1 MFNKNLTIDYLKF
14 KIPINSKVPI
24 VQWKNEENYTKVIDT
39 NKYNYGIPCGKI
51 NNLIVIDLDLEK
63 EKDGELITSGI
74 EKFNEY
80 IKQYGEFNTLTV
92 KSRSGGF
99 HYYFKYETEN
109 EQINKLVKQ
118 FKTTTNF
125 HNSSIDVR
133 TNGGYIVGP
142 GSRIYN
148 KSYNIINN
156 IEPIEMPENL
166 ALWLLN
172 GQPKKSDKPKTNK
185 KNKINKTKKTEYNCD
200 YIYDITIEQAKEI
213 INKLPLEWSEN
224 RDKWLCVLTCLKNL
238 NINGNK
244 KLFEDFSKLSTLKKH
259 HTKEALEMN
268 KYQWENNHGTI
279 DFNYLVL
286 VVNKECK
293 RNYTQEKH
301 ECFSGAHQKFINNKF
316 IGCPLFYKY
325 KQIIS
330 KPLNFKNIVEV
341 NCEKLKYDYKHF
353 DENEIITA
361 QSTTGSG
368 KTYNTAENCIEYLKN
383 NQDKEIISIVYL
395 QTLADQ
401 HIQSFY
407 KDGKGIKLNDYRY
420 CKKNELNENLVIC
433 LNSLLKLD
441 FLTKEQMKNK
451 IIYIDEFDSFNN
463 YLTHNTQLDK
473 NIKLINNLLMK
484 LIINAHKVIISDAR
498 IDENINNFLS
508 VVDNKKNVFVNNT
521 FKKYKDV
528 KAIRFHDENEF
539 ISKIKEDIKNNNY
552 FLFGCDSCSKI
563 TNYFNEVKPKN
574 IKNNKID
581 DNQDDIAI
589 TKLFEKITSDIT
601 DKSKFLLITSKTALK
616 IKNANKEFKNKFVFF
631 SPSIVTGLDFSIDE
645 PQNQYLYINSLT
657 INSQSMFQQAT
668 RTRNIKNLYFYGN
681 QRQNDSIYENL
692 EDVKIKNKSLVEA
705 NYKIKNVCLNV
716 GVNYNEEIVDNSFYN
731 QWCFNEYKNDCYNT
745 NKIAHF
751 ENILKNQGFKLEHV
765 GKNKQLNKSIQKA
778 MTKFSKEEE
787 EINYNQFIIDYI
799 NEYKMS
805 SKTDIFDNEHSVEK
819 YELEKNLS
827 CLNYKNYLERLKTLP
842 IINDELSLDKFGKII
857 MDEHE
862 YKSYF
867 NILKLFK
874 TNDYIYAHIDD
885 LKNTSFENKIINN
898 IYNKIF
904 LLRQFESLFNI
915 TPFDLN
921 FNIDELNIDKFTED
935 NFKLYAF
942 VFRSEKKIKPNNI
955 SSIRAFYTQMIKN
968 IAGINI
974 IKSSQS
980 RKDCV
985 KVRKYYLDCD
995 IIKKYYHLS
1004 IRTYNELNYDYELL
1018 KYFNIAKP
1026 NYVEYKFG
1034 KK

>member
-1 MFNKNLTIDYLKF
+1 MFNNNFTIDYLKF

-24 VQWKNEENYTKVIDT
+24 IQWKNEENYTKVIDT
-39 NKYNYGIPCGKI
+39 KNNNYGIPCGKI

-63 EKDGELITSGI
+63 EKEGDLIHSGI

-80 IKQYGEFNTLTV
+80 IKQYGEFNTLTI
-92 KSRSGGF
+92 KSRSGGI

-109 EQINKLVKQ
+109 EQINKLVQQ
-118 FKTTTNF
+118 FKTTTKF

-142 GSRIYN
+142 GSTIYN
-148 KSYNIINN
+148 KSYSIINN

-172 GQPKKSDKPKTNK
+172 GQPKKNILDKTKNEK
-185 KNKINKTKKTEYNCD
+185 KIKINKTKKTEYN
-200 YIYDITIEQAKEI
+200 YNFIYDITIKQATEI
-213 INKLPLEWSEN
+213 VNKLPLEWSEN

-238 NINGNK
+238 NIEGNK

-259 HTKEALEMN
+259 HTKKALEMN
-268 KYQWENNHGTI
+268 EYQWINNHGTI
-279 DFNYLVL
+279 DFNYLVF
-286 VVNKECK
+286 VANKECK
-293 RNYTQEKH
+293 LNY
-301 ECFSGAHQKFINNKF
+301 
-316 IGCPLFYKY
+316 PLFYKY

-341 NCEKLKYDYKHF
+341 NCKKLKYDYKHF
-353 DENEIITA
+353 EENDIIIA

-368 KTYNTAENCIEYLKN
+368 KTYNTVDNCIKYLES

-395 QTLADQ
+395 QTLAYQ
-401 HIQSFY
+401 HIQSFF
-407 KDGKGIKLNDYRY
+407 KEGKGIKLNDYRQ
-420 CKKNELNENLVIC
+420 CKKNELNDNLVIC

-484 LIINAHKVIISDAR
+484 LIINAQKVIISDAR

-508 VVDNKKNVFVNNT
+508 VVDNKKIVFVNNI

-528 KAIRFHDENEF
+528 KAIRFHDENKF
-539 ISKIKEDIKNNNY
+539 ISKIKEDIDNNNY

-574 IKNNKID
+574 NIDNKNKDYED
-581 DNQDDIAI
+581 DMVI
-589 TKLFEKITSDIT
+589 TELFKKITSDYI

-631 SPSIVTGLDFSIDE
+631 SPSIVTGLDFSIE
-645 PQNQYLYINSLT
+645 ESQNQYLYINSLT

-681 QRQNDSIYENL
+681 QRQHETLYDNI
-692 EDVKIKNKSLVEA
+692 EDVVTKNKSFVET
-705 NYKIKNVCLNV
+705 NIKIKNVCLNIDK
-716 GVNYNEEIVDNSFYN
+716 NYNEEITDNSFFK

-751 ENILKNQGFKLEHV
+751 ENILKNEGFKLEHV
-765 GKNKQLNKSIQKA
+765 GKNIQIEKSKQKNMI
-778 MTKFSKEEE
+778 KFSKEEE
-787 EINYNQFIIDYI
+787 EINYNQFINDYI
-799 NEYKMS
+799 NEYKITN
-805 SKTDIFDNEHSVEK
+805 KNNVFDNEPDFVSFEFN
-819 YELEKNLS
+819 KNL
-827 CLNYKNYLERLKTLP
+827 LNTNYKNYLERLKTLP
-842 IINDELSLDKFGKII
+842 LTNDELSLDKFGKLI

-867 NILKLFK
+867 NIIKLFK
-874 TNDYIYAHIDD
+874 TNDYINTHIDD
-885 LKNTSFENKIINN
+885 LKKTSFEIKIINN

-915 TPFDLN
+915 NPFDLN
-921 FNIDELNIDKFTED
+921 FNIDESNIDKFTND
-935 NFKLYAF
+935 NFKLYVL
-942 VFRSEKKIKPNNI
+942 VFRSEKKTKPNNI
-955 SSIRAFYTQMIKN
+955 SGIRAFYTQMIKN

-974 IKSSQS
+974 IKSS
-980 RKDCV
+980 RHRNDGIRV
-985 KVRKYYLDCD
+985 KKYLLNDD

-1004 IRTYNELNYDYELL
+1004 IRTNDELNYDYDLL
-1018 KYFNIAKP
+1018 KKFDIIKFNH
-1026 NYVEYKFG
+1026 NDYKFG
-1034 KK
+1034 KYKY

>member
-1 MFNKNLTIDYLKF
+1 MFNKNFTINYLKF
-14 KIPINSKVPI
+14 KIPINSKVPT
-24 VQWKNEENYTKVIDT
+24 VQWKNEENYTKVIDIK
-39 NKYNYGIPCGKI
+39 KYNYGIPCGKI
-51 NNLIVIDLDLEK
+51 NNLIVVDLDLEK
-63 EKDGELITSGI
+63 EKDGELIQSGI

-80 IKQYGEFNTLTV
+80 IKQYGKFNTLTI
-92 KSRSGGF
+92 KSRSGGI

-109 EQINKLVKQ
+109 KQINKLIKQ
-118 FKTTTNF
+118 FKTTSKF

-142 GSRIYN
+142 GSKIYN
-148 KSYNIINN
+148 KSYDIINN

-166 ALWLLN
+166 ALWLLA
-172 GQPKKSDKPKTNK
+172 GKPKKIDKIKNEK
-185 KNKINKTKKTEYNCD
+185 KLKINKTKKTEYD
-200 YIYDITIEQAKEI
+200 HDFIYDITIEQATEI
-213 INKLPLEWSEN
+213 INKLPLEWTEN

-238 NINGNK
+238 NIDGNK
-244 KLFEDFSKLSTLKKH
+244 KLFVDFSKLSTLKKH
-259 HTKEALEMN
+259 HTEEALKMN
-268 KYQWENNHGTI
+268 EYQWENNHGTI

-293 RNYTQEKH
+293 LNY
-301 ECFSGAHQKFINNKF
+301 
-316 IGCPLFYKY
+316 PLFYKY

-353 DENEIITA
+353 EENDIIIA
-361 QSTTGSG
+361 KSTTGSG
-368 KTYNTAENCIEYLKN
+368 KTYNTADNCIKYLET

-401 HIQSFY
+401 HIQSFH

-441 FLTKEQMKNK
+441 FLTKEQIKNK

-463 YLTHNTQLDK
+463 YLTHNSQLDK
-473 NIKLINNLLMK
+473 HIKLIDNLLMK

-508 VVDNKKNVFVNNT
+508 IVDNKKIVFIDNK
-521 FKKYKDV
+521 FKKYKGI

-539 ISKIKEDIKNNNY
+539 ISKIKEDIDNNNY

-574 IKNNKID
+574 DKNKDNDDDDKI
-581 DNQDDIAI
+581 I
-589 TKLFEKITSDIT
+589 TDLFNKITSDYV
-601 DKSKFLLITSKTALK
+601 DKSKFLLITSKTSLK

-631 SPSIVTGLDFSIDE
+631 SPSIVTGLDFSINE
-645 PQNQYLYINSLT
+645 SQNQYLYINSLT
-657 INSQSMFQQAT
+657 INSQSLFQQST
-668 RTRNIKNLYFYGN
+668 RTRNLKNLLFYGN
-681 QRQNDSIYENL
+681 QRQNESIYDNL
-692 EDVKIKNKSLVEA
+692 DDVKNKNKSLIET
-705 NYKIKNVCLNV
+705 NYKIKNVCLNIDK
-716 GVNYNEEIVDNSFYN
+716 NYNEEIVDNSFFN

-751 ENILKNQGFKLEHV
+751 ENILKNEGFKLEHI
-765 GKNKQLNKSIQKA
+765 GKNKQLDKTIQKSMA
-778 MTKFSKEEE
+778 KFSKEEE
-787 EINYNQFIIDYI
+787 EINYNQFVNEYI
-799 NEYKMS
+799 NEYKITN
-805 SKTDIFDNEHSVEK
+805 KNNVLDNEPNVVSF
-819 YELEKNLS
+819 ELNKNL
-827 CLNYKNYLERLKTLP
+827 LTTNYKNYLERLKTLP
-842 IINDELSLDKFGKII
+842 LTNDELSLDKFGKLI

-874 TNDYIYAHIDD
+874 TNEYIITHIDD
-885 LKNTSFENKIINN
+885 LKKTSFENKIINN
-898 IYNKIF
+898 VYNKIF

-915 TPFDLN
+915 TPFDFN
-921 FNIDELNIDKFTED
+921 FNIEQSNIDKFTND
-935 NFKLYAF
+935 DFKLYAY
-942 VFRSEKKIKPNNI
+942 VFRSEKKIKPNNV

-974 IKSSQS
+974 IKSSQNQ
-980 RKDCV
+980 KDGIRI
-985 KVRKYYLDCD
+985 RKYFLDD
-995 IIKKYYHLS
+995 NIIKKYYNLS
-1004 IRTYNELNYDYELL
+1004 IRCENELNYDYNLL
-1018 KYFNIAKP
+1018 KYFNIKK
-1026 NYVEYKFG
+1026 NNINEYKFG

>member
-1 MFNKNLTIDYLKF
+1 MFNNKFSIDYLKF
-14 KIPINSKVPI
+14 KIPINSKVPT

-39 NKYNYGIPCGKI
+39 KKYNYGIPCGKI

-63 EKDGELITSGI
+63 EKEGELIQSGI

-80 IKQYGEFNTLTV
+80 IKQYGEFNTLTI
-92 KSRSGGF
+92 KSRSGGI

-109 EQINKLVKQ
+109 EQINKLIKQ
-118 FKTTTNF
+118 FKTTSKF

-133 TNGGYIVGP
+133 TNGGYIIGP
-142 GSRIYN
+142 GSKIYN
-148 KSYNIINN
+148 KSYDIINN

-166 ALWLLN
+166 ALWLLA
-172 GQPKKSDKPKTNK
+172 GKPKKIDKIKNEK
-185 KNKINKTKKTEYNCD
+185 KLKINKTKKTEYNHD
-200 YIYDITIEQAKEI
+200 YIYDITIEQTIEI

-238 NINGNK
+238 NIDGNK
-244 KLFEDFSKLSTLKKH
+244 KLFVNFSKLSTLKKH
-259 HTKEALEMN
+259 HTKEAIEMN
-268 KYQWENNHGTI
+268 DYQWENNHGTI

-293 RNYTQEKH
+293 LNY
-301 ECFSGAHQKFINNKF
+301 
-316 IGCPLFYKY
+316 PLFYKY

-353 DENEIITA
+353 EENEIIIA

-368 KTYNTAENCIEYLKN
+368 KTYNMAENCIKYLET

-401 HIQSFY
+401 HIQSFH
-407 KDGKGIKLNDYRY
+407 KDGNGIKLNDYRY

-441 FLTKEQMKNK
+441 FLTKEQIKNK

-463 YLTHNTQLDK
+463 YLTHNSQLDK

-508 VVDNKKNVFVNNT
+508 VVDNKKIVFINNK
-521 FKKYKDV
+521 FKKYNDI

-539 ISKIKEDIKNNNY
+539 ISKIKEDIKNNCY

-563 TNYFNEVKPKN
+563 TNYFNEVKPKDIN
-574 IKNNKID
+574 EKNNED
-581 DNQDDIAI
+581 DETIA
-589 TKLFEKITSDIT
+589 KLFEKITSDII

-616 IKNANKEFKNKFVFF
+616 IKNPNTEFKNKFVFF
-631 SPSIVTGLDFSIDE
+631 SPSIVTGLDFSIDDS
-645 PQNQYLYINSLT
+645 QNQYLYINSLT
-657 INSQSMFQQAT
+657 INSQSLFQQST
-668 RTRNIKNLYFYGN
+668 RTRNLKNLLFYGN
-681 QRQNDSIYENL
+681 QRQHESSYDNL
-692 EDVKIKNKSLVEA
+692 EDVEIKNKSLVET
-705 NYKIKNVCLNV
+705 NSKIKNVCLNIDK
-716 GVNYNEEIVDNSFYN
+716 NYNEEITDNSFFN

-751 ENILKNQGFKLEHV
+751 ENILKNEGFKLEHI
-765 GKNKQLNKSIQKA
+765 GKNKQIDKFKQKA
-778 MTKFSKEEE
+778 MAKFSKEEE
-787 EINYNQFIIDYI
+787 EINYNQFVNDYI
-799 NEYKMS
+799 NEYKITNKNNVLDDEPNVVS
-805 SKTDIFDNEHSVEK
+805 F
-819 YELEKNLS
+819 ELNKNL
-827 CLNYKNYLERLKTLP
+827 LTTNYKNYLERLKTLP
-842 IINDELSLDKFGKII
+842 LTNDELSLDKFGKLV
-857 MDEHE
+857 MDEYE

-874 TNDYIYAHIDD
+874 TNGYIITHIDD
-885 LKNTSFENKIINN
+885 LKKTSFENKIINN
-898 IYNKIF
+898 VYNKIF

-921 FNIDELNIDKFTED
+921 FNIEQYNIDKFTND
-935 NFKLYAF
+935 DFKLYAF
-942 VFRSEKKIKPNNI
+942 VFRSDKKTKPKTE
-955 SSIRAFYTQMIKN
+955 SSVRAFYTQMIKN

-974 IKSSQS
+974 FKSSRTQNNGI
-980 RKDCV
+980 R
-985 KVRKYYLDCD
+985 VRKYFLDDD
-995 IIKKYYHLS
+995 IITKYYYLS
-1004 IRTYNELNYDYELL
+1004 VRCDNELNYDYDLL
-1018 KYFNIAKP
+1018 KYFNIKK
-1026 NYVEYKFG
+1026 NNMNEYKFG
-1034 KK
+1034 KKSK